1 METFSSK
8 NSTQKPQNGQ
18 QKRCIK
24 KSSQVLLARLLY
36 SRIKSLNSE
45 SFHEWKT
52 IPQYHIK
59 NVNQKKFSVSFKP

>member
-18 QKRCIK
+18 KKRCIK

-52 IPQYHIK
+52 IPPYHIK